1 MFSTFDLVETCQ
13 VVSLLVHRKE
23 LQVVTSANEADWE
36 GNTKLWVV
44 YDALGLW
51 PSSL

>member
-23 LQVVTSANEADWE
+23 LQVVISANEADWE
-36 GNTKLWVV
+36 KNTKLWVV